1 MDMDMMMTIIV
12 MDMDMTITIIMM
24 EMVMT
29 RMVGT
34 YIWDNSPE
42 RE

>member
-34 YIWDNSPE
+34 YIWDNSP